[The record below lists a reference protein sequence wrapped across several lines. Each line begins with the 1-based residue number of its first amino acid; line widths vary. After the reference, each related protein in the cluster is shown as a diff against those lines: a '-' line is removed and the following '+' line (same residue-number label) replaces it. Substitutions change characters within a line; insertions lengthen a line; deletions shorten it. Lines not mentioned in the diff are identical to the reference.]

1 MLLEVCCGNR
11 QSAINAAMAGAQRIE
26 LCRDLPVGGLTPLHE
41 DIIYC
46 KEHLPL
52 QTFVLIRPRGGVFC
66 YTEEEFDT
74 ILSDIAFCREQGIPG
89 IVIGFLKE
97 DLSVDVD
104 KCRRAL
110 KEAGPMQ
117 VTFHRAFD
125 RCKDWQVAL
134 EQIIDCGFHRILT
147 SGQQP
152 TAPQGAD
159 TLAAVV
165 KHAQGRITILAGS
178 GVGSDNVADLIR
190 HTHVDEVHA
199 SCKLN
204 GDTSQTEEI
213 RLIISKLAN

>member
-11 QSAINAAMAGAQRIE
+11 QSAINAAAAGAQRIE
-26 LCRDLPVGGLTPLHE
+26 LCHDLSVGGLTPSHE
-41 DIIYC
+41 DILYC

-52 QTFVLIRPRGGVFC
+52 QTFVLIRPRGGDFC
-66 YTEEEFDT
+66 YTEEEFEQ
-74 ILSDIAFCREQGIPG
+74 ILSDIAFCREHGIPG
-89 IVIGFLKE
+89 VVIGFLNE

-110 KEAGPMQ
+110 KEAGTMQ

-147 SGQQP
+147 SGQQA

-159 TLAAVV
+159 TLAAMVQQ
-165 KHAQGRITILAGS
+165 AQGRITILAGS
-178 GVGSDNVADLIR
+178 GVGSDNVAELIHR
-190 HTHVDEVHA
+190 TLVDEVHA

-213 RLIISKLAN
+213 KLIISKLAN